1 MSIHMKL
8 VTYKYKNSTG
18 IGSLL
23 EEGIVPFST
32 NKHLPDNML
41 EFLQG
46 GENLIEEAQDLCSN
60 PKHLISMEEV
70 ILQAPI
76 LRPPKIIAI
85 GLNYKDHIE
94 EVRAAGREMA
104 TPEVPMIFNKQS
116 LSATGPFDD
125 VHDPK
130 VSDML
135 DYEGELTMVIG
146 KKCRHVSR
154 DNAKD
159 VIAGY
164 CVANDLSVRDW
175 QLRVPTFTIGKSF
188 DTHCP
193 FGPAIVTPDEISD
206 PHNLNIT
213 THVNGEIRQDSNTKH
228 LLFDCFVLIEHLS
241 TAFTLEPG
249 DLILTGTSSGVGVVE
264 GKFLKK
270 DDVIKISISELGFI
284 ENRVIDEPDSTIN
297 Y

>member
-1 MSIHMKL
+1 MSKNMKL
-8 VTYKYKNSTG
+8 VTYSHQNSIE
-18 IGSLL
+18 IGSLF
-23 EEGIVPFST
+23 EENIIPFSFNT
-32 NKHLPDNML
+32 NLPGDML
-41 EFLQG
+41 EFIQG
-46 GENLIEEAQDLCSN
+46 GDDLIKEASKFCKN
-60 PKHLISMEEV
+60 PKKLIPLDEV

-85 GLNYKDHIE
+85 GLNYKDHIA
-94 EVRAAGREMA
+94 EVRATGREIII
-104 TPEVPMIFNKQS
+104 PEVPMIFNKQS
-116 LSATGPFDD
+116 LAATGPYHD

-130 VSDML
+130 VSNML
-135 DYEGELTMVIG
+135 DYEGELAMVIG
-146 KKCRHVSR
+146 KKCRHVPKE
-154 DNAKD
+154 NAID

-193 FGPAIVTPDEISD
+193 FGPAIVTSDEISN
-206 PHNLNIT
+206 PHDLSIT

-228 LLFDCFVLIEHLS
+228 LLFDCFTLIEHLS

-249 DLILTGTSSGVGVVE
+249 DLILTGTPSGVGAAE

-270 DDVIKISISELGFI
+270 EDVIKISISELGFI
-284 ENRVIDEPDSTIN
+284 ENQVIEEPSSTIN

>member
-1 MSIHMKL
+1 MKL

-23 EEGIVPFST
+23 EESIVPFST

-41 EFLQG
+41 AFLQG
-46 GENLIEEAQDLCSN
+46 GESLIEEAQDLCSN

-70 ILQAPI
+70 ILKAPI

-146 KKCRHVSR
+146 KKCRHVPR

-164 CVANDLSVRDW
+164 CIANDLSVRDW

-228 LLFDCFVLIEHLS
+228 LLFNCFVLIEHLS

-249 DLILTGTSSGVGVVE
+249 DLILTGTSSGVGVAE
-264 GKFLKK
+264 GKFLKQG
-270 DDVIKISISELGFI
+270 DVIKISISELGYI
-284 ENRVIDEPDSTIN
+284 ENRVIDEPDSTLN